1 MKKDETLEINGAFI
15 ERGTICEK
23 TGIEDGE
30 ETAESATSAES
41 SESTESAESAT
52 SAESDEST
60 ESAESGGS
68 TVTNAVYGVKSLDRR
83 GLVFYGLRVRDGEE
97 YEIGDMVYFFA
108 FGDGTGA
115 IVGKV

>member
-1 MKKDETLEINGAFI
+1 MKKDETFEINGAFI
-15 ERGTICEK
+15 ERGVIFEK
-23 TGIEDGE
+23 TAVES
-30 ETAESATSAES
+30 ESAASLENGADAG
-41 SESTESAESAT
+41 STENAGSADSA
-52 SAESDEST
+52 SDT
-60 ESAESGGS
+60 ETVA
-68 TVTNAVYGVKSLDRR
+68 VTNAVYGVRDLDRR